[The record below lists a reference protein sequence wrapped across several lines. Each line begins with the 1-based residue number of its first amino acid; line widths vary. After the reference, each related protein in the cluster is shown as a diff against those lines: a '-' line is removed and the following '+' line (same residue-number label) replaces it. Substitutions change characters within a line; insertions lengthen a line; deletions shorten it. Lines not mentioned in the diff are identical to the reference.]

1 MKSTGIVRRIDDLGR
16 VVIPKEI
23 RKNLK
28 IKENESL
35 EIFIDGD
42 NIILKKYS
50 NLTDKEKVFNDYI
63 SVLNDITGNEI
74 IITDRDKVL
83 VSSKK
88 NEKYIGREI
97 SDYLNDVLNSRN
109 RVLSNDNWGLEI
121 VDNEKIDCNYYIIP
135 MIINSDIIG
144 LMAMLSK
151 NEIDDL
157 SKLSMEI
164 ISKIIVNTLE

>member
-35 EIFIDGD
+35 EIFIDGE

-50 NLTDKEKVFNDYI
+50 NLSNTEKIFNDYI
-63 SVLNDITGNEI
+63 NVLNDITGNEI
-74 IITDRDKVL
+74 IITDREKVL
-83 VSSKK
+83 VSSNKI
-88 NEKYIGREI
+88 EKYIGKEI

-109 RVLSNDNWGLEI
+109 KVLSNDNRELEI
-121 VDNEKIDCNYYIIP
+121 VDNEKINCNYYIIP
-135 MIINSDIIG
+135 IIINSDIIG
-144 LMAMLSK
+144 LVVMISK
-151 NEIDDL
+151 SEIDSL